1 MSRYN
6 FDYSALKG
14 KITSLFGTLTNF
26 SKAMKV
32 SIQTISK
39 KMNNLVP
46 WDQDE
51 IYLACQLLG
60 IQNDIKNYFFTTKV
74 EKK

>member
-1 MSRYN
+1 MGKVE
-6 FDYSALKG
+6 FDYSTLKG
-14 KITSLFGTLTNF
+14 KIAIVFGTLTNF
-26 SKAMKV
+26 SKAMKL

-46 WDQDE
+46 WNQDE

-60 IQNDIKNYFFTTKV
+60 IQNDIKSYFFTAKV
-74 EKK
+74 E